1 MITALIIC
9 LTIIF
14 CVVWITLWIKHMVV
28 RNLPLFTYGQCV
40 WKPEEDALSK
50 QVNNPIG
57 FTPSVSEETESDT
70 GEQKSDKEKKESLA
84 EDPTTLITALLRGE
98 VDIDELNVGN

>member
-14 CVVWITLWIKHMVV
+14 CVVWITLWIKHMVI

-40 WKPEEDALSK
+40 WKPEEDTLSK
-50 QVNNPIG
+50 SIVNPIG
-57 FTPSVSEETESDT
+57 FTINVSEETEPTVDKEKT
-70 GEQKSDKEKKESLA
+70 DKEKKEALA

>member
-1 MITALIIC
+1 MSVLIIC

-40 WKPEEDALSK
+40 WKDADSVK
-50 QVNNPIG
+50 PSEAHPIG
-57 FTPSVSEETESDT
+57 FKAEEDEDEDKLKGPTNK
-70 GEQKSDKEKKESLA
+70 EQKEAYLK
-84 EDPTTLITALLRGE
+84 DPVTLTAALLRGE
-98 VDIDELNVGN
+98 VDIDDIYNRT